1 MVRRKSAA
9 IAIAVL
15 ALLATAWAFVVVI
28 WIPLYGTPQGPSDPA
43 HPEDSAL
50 QAEIVKEDGGSSRTW
65 TVADAQAL
73 QKLNAELRRADFSA
87 QSVPRSDQSYKLRI
101 RRPDSKIDEYEV
113 LLDERGTSPD
123 MVYVVRRTG
132 GTSIYG
138 VAQKTPELKSALDR
152 ILKGSPPP
160 K

>member
-1 MVRRKSAA
+1 MARRKSAA
-9 IAIAVL
+9 IALAVL
-15 ALLATAWAFVVVI
+15 ALLVTAWVFVVVI
-28 WIPLYGTPQGPSDPA
+28 WIPLYGTPQGPSDPN
-43 HPEDSAL
+43 PKEEPAL
-50 QAEIVKEDGGSSRTW
+50 QAEIVKEDGGSSRIW

-73 QKLNAELRRADFSA
+73 EKLNAELKRVDFSA
-87 QSVPRSDQSYKLRI
+87 PTAPRSDQTYKLRI

-113 LLDERGTSPD
+113 LLDERGNSPD

-152 ILKGSPPP
+152 ILKG
-160 K
+160 

>member
-1 MVRRKSAA
+1 MARRKPAA

-15 ALLATAWAFVVVI
+15 ALLVTSWAFVVVI
-28 WIPLYGTPQGPSDPA
+28 WIPLYGTPQSPSESQSS
-43 HPEDSAL
+43 EDSTL
-50 QAEIVKEDGGSSRTW
+50 RAEIVREEGGASRTW

-73 QKLNAELRRADFSA
+73 AKLNAELRKADFGAGSTG
-87 QSVPRSDQSYKLRI
+87 PRSDQTYKLRI
-101 RRPDSKIDEYEV
+101 RRPDAKIDEYEV

-123 MVYVVRRTG
+123 LVYVIRRSG

-138 VAQKTPELKSALDR
+138 VAQKTPELRSALDR
-152 ILKGSPPP
+152 ILKNPPP

>member
-1 MVRRKSAA
+1 MVRRKPAA
-9 IAIAVL
+9 IAIGVV
-15 ALLATAWAFVVVI
+15 ALLITAWAFVVVI
-28 WIPLYGTPQGPSDPA
+28 WIPLYGTPQGPSDPLR
-43 HPEDSAL
+43 PEENAL
-50 QAEIVKEDGGSSRTW
+50 QAEIVREEGTSSRTW

-73 QKLNAELRRADFSA
+73 QRLNAELRRADFAANSA
-87 QSVPRSDQSYKLRI
+87 PRADQSYKLRL

-123 MVYVVRRTG
+123 LVYVVRRTG